1 MESIQYWNGIN
12 PPARGF
18 KKACIKNAEWSA
30 AFCFGLV
37 WFFFFL
43 LFVFFTLNL
52 LGSMSKLIAAAME
65 MGRCV

>member
-37 WFFFFL
+37 CFFFF
-43 LFVFFTLNL
+43 FVVCFFYIEFV
-52 LGSMSKLIAAAME
+52 GKH
-65 MGRCV
+65 V